1 MPQRSHRMV
10 TPSVKEVDREGWRG
24 PGSATPSWIACYLE
38 GERIPS
44 KRS

>member
-1 MPQRSHRMV
+1 MPQRSHRVV

-44 KRS
+44 KHS